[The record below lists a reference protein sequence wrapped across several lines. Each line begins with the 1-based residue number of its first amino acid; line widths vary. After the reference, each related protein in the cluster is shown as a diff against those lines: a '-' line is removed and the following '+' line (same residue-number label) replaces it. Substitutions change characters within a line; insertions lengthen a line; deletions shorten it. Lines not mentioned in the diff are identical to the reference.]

1 MKILKNIFFI
11 FTALVLLFPPVISFI
26 HIFEGHDHS
35 PCIHYA
41 DSHYH
46 KKNINCELYKF
57 HSNPALE
64 LDIASYELFVPQYHE
79 QTYSELYSFLN
90 DLKPLQTSLRAPPVF
105 LTSAEYIS

>member
-1 MKILKNIFFI
+1 MKILKHIFFV
-11 FTALVLLFPPVISFI
+11 FTALILLFPPVVNFI
-26 HIFEGHDHS
+26 HIFEGHDHK

-64 LDIASYELFVPQYHE
+64 LDFINFEPFLATAQEKV
-79 QTYSELYSFLN
+79 YSTFYFFLN
-90 DLKPLQTSLRAPPVF
+90 DLKLQQASLRAPPAF
-105 LTSAEYIS
+105 LFS